1 MLVDFPAWW
10 VKFDS
15 QPFVKNNNN
24 NKHFREN
31 NQWRRGVL
39 WPNAKQRTITIL
51 KLIIFLDQNIPKC
64 SIPLKPQQLNT
75 FYLFKVAFNVV
86 EHPRNKFVPVIVYAL
101 AATADE
107 FVTVVRAD
115 TGDSFQRTP
124 FFCSKQREKYLFHI
138 LDIHILQFPT
148 CKNAHFPFLYGIGS
162 VVLVLLIRKT
172 YRDVAR
178 RY

>member
-15 QPFVKNNNN
+15 QPFVKNNN

-124 FFCSKQREKYLFHI
+124 FFFVVNKERNIYSTFLISIFCSFPRVKTHI
-138 LDIHILQFPT
+138 S
-148 CKNAHFPFLYGIGS
+148 PFYMGLG
-162 VVLVLLIRKT
+162 V
-172 YRDVAR
+172 
-178 RY
+178 

>member
-24 NKHFREN
+24 KNFREN
-31 NQWRRGVL
+31 NQWRHGVL

-124 FFCSKQREKYLFHI
+124 FFFVVNKERNIYSTFLISIFCSFPRVKTHI
-138 LDIHILQFPT
+138 SSFYMGL
-148 CKNAHFPFLYGIGS
+148 G
-162 VVLVLLIRKT
+162 V
-172 YRDVAR
+172 
-178 RY
+178 